1 MGLKI
6 LKDPVMVYYH
16 GSSKLGKKKKK
27 NQSEKLLGFYQ
38 FFHENHKFFKMF
50 FWEIAVTLSF

>member
-1 MGLKI
+1 
-6 LKDPVMVYYH
+6 MVYYH